1 MIVDILL
8 IILAIIMLLA
18 GILGAFLPVLPGPPL
33 SFAGLLAIHFTSQAS
48 FSLRF
53 ILIALLLTVVV
64 TVADLVLPSYA
75 TRRTGGS
82 RRGMYGAAIGMGA
95 GIFLFPPAGII
106 LGPFLGAFLAEL
118 THDSNTNR
126 AFKSALGS
134 FLGLVSGAVLKLAFS
149 LVITWY
155 ALKPLFFSVS

>member
-1 MIVDILL
+1 MGDVLL
-8 IILAIIMLLA
+8 IILAIILLLG
-18 GILGAFLPVLPGPPL
+18 GILGSFLPVLPGPPL
-33 SFAGLLAIHFTSQAS
+33 SFAGLMVMHFTSQAG

-53 ILIALLLTVVV
+53 ILIALLLTIVV

-82 RRGMYGAAIGMGA
+82 RRGMVGAAIGLAA
-95 GIFLFPPAGII
+95 GLFLFPPVGII

-118 THDSNTNR
+118 THNNNANR
-126 AFKSALGS
+126 AFKAALGS
-134 FLGLVSGAVLKLAFS
+134 FLGLIWGTVLKLAFS

-155 ALKPLFFSVS
+155 TLKPLFYSVS